1 MVKRKIGFYYLFLK
15 QGDFEFPLREKLI
28 RLLDFSID
36 KPRLERKQDIPG
48 DKIAFLDTYSSDE
61 DETLLK
67 LRFKSAKHSY
77 RAPLIDKN
85 TVEERDNHKRI
96 EEGEQM
102 KTHALIKIKDGD
114 AILFLETGGG
124 MLTCNNITEYFNKM
138 LAIYNAQYNND
149 DDKIKGGFC
158 FDMIPRDDFREVLQS
173 MTRVSCATIY
183 TDKRILGSDILNF
196 SEPSEE
202 LQEEVV
208 IEIKAERKKNI
219 IQHIYDCLD
228 KASGA
233 NSNIHRIRVKGKLP
247 NNNESIIDTEFII
260 KKEYVDAEQNDD
272 TGEFNS
278 TFMFSQ
284 LVALSHDF

>member
-85 TVEERDNHKRI
+85 TVEERDNPKRI

-114 AILFLETGGG
+114 AILFLETGGR
-124 MLTCNNITEYFNKM
+124 
-138 LAIYNAQYNND
+138 NAH
-149 DDKIKGGFC
+149 
-158 FDMIPRDDFREVLQS
+158 L
-173 MTRVSCATIY
+173 
-183 TDKRILGSDILNF
+183 
-196 SEPSEE
+196 
-202 LQEEVV
+202 
-208 IEIKAERKKNI
+208 
-219 IQHIYDCLD
+219 
-228 KASGA
+228 
-233 NSNIHRIRVKGKLP
+233 
-247 NNNESIIDTEFII
+247 
-260 KKEYVDAEQNDD
+260 
-272 TGEFNS
+272 
-278 TFMFSQ
+278 
-284 LVALSHDF
+284 